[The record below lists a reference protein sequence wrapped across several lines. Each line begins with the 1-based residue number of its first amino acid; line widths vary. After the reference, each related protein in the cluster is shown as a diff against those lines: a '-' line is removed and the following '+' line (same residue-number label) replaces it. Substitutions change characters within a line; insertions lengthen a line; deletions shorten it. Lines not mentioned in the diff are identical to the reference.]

1 MWYIHNKYYSAIKT
15 EIMPFAAML
24 MDQEVITISKV
35 SQTEKDKYH
44 MISLTGRML
53 KKKMIQI
60 NLNRNRP
67 PDIGTKHMNMSYK
80 LDKEG

>member
-24 MDQEVITISKV
+24 MDQEVITLSKV

-53 KKKMIQI
+53 KKK
-60 NLNRNRP
+60 
-67 PDIGTKHMNMSYK
+67 
-80 LDKEG
+80 

>member
-1 MWYIHNKYYSAIKT
+1 MPILWGMDRRVCGMWYIHNKYYSAIKT

-53 KKKMIQI
+53 KK
-60 NLNRNRP
+60 NDTN
-67 PDIGTKHMNMSYK
+67 
-80 LDKEG
+80 

>member
-24 MDQEVITISKV
+24 MDQEVITLSKV

-44 MISLTGRML
+44 MISLVCRI
-53 KKKMIQI
+53 KKQKNELIYKTE
-60 NLNRNRP
+60 
-67 PDIGTKHMNMSYK
+67 IGSQT
-80 LDKEG
+80 